1 MLTRTLSENFGIR
14 SSETI
19 ENIYKRIDE
28 AKNSS
33 ARLQNLVNSFLHGI
47 TVPTKLETTD
57 GRDLHTF
64 TSENIFH
71 REVGQNIAAR
81 LKHKTQEAVNTKQ
94 EDEGLMAWKIR
105 HSIYWLSKSSE
116 DLRDWRS
123 ESDLALKDHPIPAS
137 DEASHTIA
145 KIFLDALKAA
155 WLLGDLGDLRAY
167 KEPSFEIQEVV
178 ACAKKKVLGLLQSFY
193 TDIFTVPNY
202 DIIHK
207 LGDFGIRTEDERERR
222 PSQRPDPHSTPS
234 SPISEPETNHKE
246 PTNSTFPVELEA
258 CSLVSLTDSNSHHI
272 PSELSATSSI
282 RRESSL
288 SSSNVGGL
296 NTTNISALA
305 DGLHITHMEDPSADH
320 ESTDHVSARLHEN
333 ELSNAETE
341 SPNTEWAEF
350 QYNVFSIESNP
361 PHNTAFVRTRVRIF
375 KLDSQASSYLR
386 LITYREA
393 LPTGQSVIQ
402 PSTAALVPAYAFAAD
417 RSENS
422 ELYISD
428 SGMQP
433 ALRYTFHCKD
443 SNGKHHP
450 WELYG
455 FQGALMGAYFEGDYS
470 PASISLHR
478 RGSLTIESERF
489 PRMQVWTDFPS
500 AHPAISDSSSPS
512 GPSASLSPVPPIS
525 SKDHSALTNRLTNN
539 VNDSKI
545 FIFSS
550 NFIYVLFGPF
560 RRPSPLFS
568 RLPGQSKTLLSCAL
582 LTRVIHP

>member
-1 MLTRTLSENFGIR
+1 MLTRTLSENSGMR

-28 AKNSS
+28 AKNS
-33 ARLQNLVNSFLHGI
+33 ATRLQNLVNSFLQGI

-64 TSENIFH
+64 TSANIFH
-71 REVGQNIAAR
+71 REVGQNIEAR

-123 ESDLALKDHPIPAS
+123 ENDVALSDHSIPLS
-137 DEASHTIA
+137 DELSHTIA

-193 TDIFTVPNY
+193 TDIFTEPNY
-202 DIIHK
+202 DLINK

-222 PSQRPDPHSTPS
+222 PSQLPDQISIAS
-234 SPISEPETNHKE
+234 SPISEPETNHRE
-246 PTNSTFPVELEA
+246 PTNSNFPVELEA
-258 CSLVSLTDSNSHHI
+258 CSIVSLTDSHSHHI

-296 NTTNISALA
+296 NTTNISTLA
-305 DGLHITHMEDPSADH
+305 DGLHITQLEDPSADH
-320 ESTDHVSARLHEN
+320 ESIDHVSAKLHED
-333 ELSNAETE
+333 ESSNAETE
-341 SPNTEWAEF
+341 SPRTVWAEF

-375 KLDSQASSYLR
+375 KLDSQVSSYLR
-386 LITYREA
+386 LITYRESLA
-393 LPTGQSVIQ
+393 TGQSVIQ

-433 ALRYTFHCKD
+433 TLRYTFHCKD
-443 SNGKHHP
+443 SNGNHHP

-470 PASISLHR
+470 PSSVSLHR
-478 RGSLTIESERF
+478 RGSLSIESERF

-500 AHPAISDSSSPS
+500 AHPAIPDSSSPP
-512 GPSASLSPVPPIS
+512 GPPTKSASLSPLPPIS
-525 SKDHSALTNRLTNN
+525 SKDVSALTSRLINN

-560 RRPSPLFS
+560 RRSSPPSFHLFQVNPKHS
-568 RLPGQSKTLLSCAL
+568 FPAHC
-582 LTRVIHP
+582 